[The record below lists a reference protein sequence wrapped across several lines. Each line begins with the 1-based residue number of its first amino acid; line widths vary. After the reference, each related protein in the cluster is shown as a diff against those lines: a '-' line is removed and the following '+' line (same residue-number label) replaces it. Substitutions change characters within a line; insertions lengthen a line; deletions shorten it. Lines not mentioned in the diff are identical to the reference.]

1 MIKDMHQATFEKL
14 LHRPRDAHKYNFG
27 HVLVIG
33 GSSGMVGAPFLAG
46 QAALRVGAGLV
57 TIASDK
63 TVVAKLEKRVVEIMT
78 LAVDT
83 GSGQSIS
90 LVQDYIKTRKV
101 SVLVIGPGLRRS
113 AAPLVTAL
121 LQDVNLSTILDGSG
135 LEIVA
140 ANRQA
145 LRAHASP
152 ALILTPHL
160 GELQRFFKQPL
171 PKNQAELLKLA
182 KSFAKSEQLT
192 LVLKGHPTYTIV
204 PDAPFQENKTGGPA
218 LATAGSGDVLAGM
231 IGGIIAQGIVPEQA
245 APAAVYLHGKAGDL
259 AASQLSEPGVI
270 ASDVI
275 DYIPKALKAIELT
288 GG

>member
-14 LHRPRDAHKYNFG
+14 LHRPKDSHKYNFG

-63 TVVAKLEKRVVEIMT
+63 AVIAKLERRVVEIMT

-101 SVLVIGPGLRRS
+101 SVLVIGPGLRPS

-121 LQDVNLSTILDGSG
+121 LQDVNLPTILDGSG

-140 ANRQA
+140 DNRQA
-145 LRAHASP
+145 LRAHTSP
-152 ALILTPHL
+152 SLILTPHL

-171 PKNQAELLKLA
+171 PKNQAELLRLA

-192 LVLKGHPTYTIV
+192 LVLKGHPTYTIA
-204 PDAPFQENKTGGPA
+204 PDATLQENKTGGPA

-245 APAAVYLHGKAGDL
+245 APAAVYLHGEAGDL
-259 AASQLSEPGVI
+259 AAGQLSEPGVI